1 MPDRIRFLYYLELL
15 TRVFFL
21 KLYCRKN
28 MRKNGKTATD
38 CATLLCGVAKTFFFT
53 KNPPSHGAAARG
65 SSAIGFRVHLEV
77 ALALSLRLSGRAFGS
92 SQGEQRAQARDIERE
107 Q

>member
-1 MPDRIRFLYYLELL
+1 
-15 TRVFFL
+15 
-21 KLYCRKN
+21 
-28 MRKNGKTATD
+28 MRKMERPQKNVQHYSAGSPKH
-38 CATLLCGVAKTFFFT
+38 FFFT

-65 SSAIGFRVHLEV
+65 SSAIRFRVHLEV

-92 SQGEQRAQARDIERE
+92 SQGEQRAQARDMERE